1 MDGRAHLRDIP
12 CSRMPAKLKL
22 TSLPQRPAAFIEPM
36 ECLAVS
42 KLPDAWNWIW
52 EVKIDG
58 YRAIA
63 VKSDDGLN
71 LFSRAKKSFDG
82 QFPIIRG
89 ALADLP
95 SGTVIDG
102 EVVAIDETGRP
113 NFNLLQ
119 SFRTSASRIQYYV
132 FDVMCLRNRDTTKLP
147 LFERRD
153 LLKTLS
159 FEDERIK
166 IVDYVEAQP
175 AELLRAVREQRL
187 EGIVG
192 KRKDS
197 LYEPGRR
204 TGAWIKHRVNCG
216 QEFVVGGYF
225 PGPHGFDSLI
235 VGYYD
240 ADKLMYMA
248 RTRNGFV
255 PASRRHV
262 FSKLKLL
269 VTKTCP
275 FANLPDTRRS
285 RFGEELNAEKM
296 KKAVWLRPEVV
307 VEIEFLQWTE
317 ADRLRHST
325 FVRLREDKPAR
336 EVIKERD
343 G

>member
-1 MDGRAHLRDIP
+1 
-12 CSRMPAKLKL
+12 MPAKLKL
-22 TSLPQRPAAFIEPM
+22 TSLPQTSAVFVEPM
-36 ECLAVS
+36 DCLAVT
-42 KLPDAWNWIW
+42 KLPESANWIW

-63 VKSDDGLN
+63 VKSDDTVN
-71 LFSRAKKSFDG
+71 LFSRTQKSFNNK
-82 QFPIIRG
+82 FPYIRD
-89 ALADLP
+89 ALVGLP
-95 SGTVIDG
+95 VGTVIDG

-119 SFRTSASRIQYYV
+119 SFRTSASQIQYYV
-132 FDVMCLRNRDTTKLP
+132 FDLLCLRNRDTTKLR
-147 LFERRD
+147 LIERRE

-159 FEDERIK
+159 FKEKRIK
-166 IVDYVEAQP
+166 IVDYVEAEP
-175 AELLRAVREQRL
+175 VELLRAVRAQKL

-204 TGAWIKHRVNCG
+204 TGAWIKHRVSRG

-240 ADKLMYMA
+240 ADKLMYVA

-262 FSKLKLL
+262 FSKLKSL
-269 VTKTCP
+269 VTETCP
-275 FANLPDTRRS
+275 FANLPDKRKS

-296 KKAVWLRPEVV
+296 KKAVWLKPEVV
-307 VEIEFLQWTE
+307 AEIEFLKWTE

-325 FVRLREDKPAR
+325 FVRLREDKLAR
-336 EVIKERD
+336 EVVKECTGERH
-343 G
+343 